1 LFFRMWFEERSWSNL
16 RMSDLVEEWRDL
28 WAFKVDFIVA
38 AISYVFA
45 TTNFLNLPKLI
56 LENGGMAFVCAYGVV
71 LAVLVLPT
79 ILLELAVG
87 QLTGR
92 APVQAF
98 YHLSPVFKGI
108 GISQVLFTLLVLAT
122 MTRFLGWLFLFVFH
136 LFWTIQADRPGL
148 PWLNCKYFPELL
160 SPPCRDAG
168 SMANFTLAA
177 HTKLSTVRE
186 ESSLIQFM
194 SALERPSASIS
205 DFGEFQYYLLAAQGL
220 VWILVFCGV
229 CFGVRWLG
237 KVIPFLFMAAFS
249 MLLALLIRASTMDG
263 LMNIFT
269 IYIDATDWSR
279 LADYNLWKIVSEQ
292 AILATG
298 IGFGAFITMGSYNR
312 RSNNLV
318 RLVSLRCF
326 ILFFNTN
333 LSTTGKWLIS
343 ISYTLYIKFVGFVV
357 SKTGL
362 TPFDVMD
369 KGEAQMW
376 HILAYFSY
384 LPNVKLWSGLLLFAS
399 ICILLNI
406 FPCAAPFL
414 PRRLQQVGQTSDVYR
429 LAKERYTKAISCSI
443 PVFEITSRVIRVLA
457 RPTSVCF
464 QYLLSLSVLAT
475 LEDALGDRWSRCFPR
490 FVLALFVCSLT
501 FAISLYFATQAGRHA
516 YELVTGFLKY
526 VTIFVILTF
535 ELFATAW
542 FYCAHRLGMDLHL
555 MLRNACCWCFGHFIL
570 FFTYLLPIIP
580 AGVALLNLHGYDFS
594 TFSPAIHSW
603 RYSEWVGAGVA
614 LGPLLPIPLFLVFAI
629 MGACCC
635 RGKQGLSRGQRLRA
649 IFASNLRRDHR
660 DKASSHPRYT
670 SSAPGYLLL
679 PQAPLAEPE
688 TYA

>member
-1 LFFRMWFEERSWSNL
+1 MWFEERSWSNL
-16 RMSDLVEEWRDL
+16 RMAELVEEWRDL
-28 WAFKVDFIVA
+28 WSFKVDFMVA

-56 LENGGMAFVCAYGVV
+56 LENGGLAFVAAYGSA
-71 LAVLVLPT
+71 LLVLVLPT
-79 ILLELAVG
+79 IILELAVG

-122 MTRFLGWLFLFVFH
+122 MTRFVGWLILFLFH

-160 SPPCRDAG
+160 SAPCRDAG

-177 HTKLSTVRE
+177 HTKLSTVQA

-194 SALERPSASIS
+194 SSLERPSLSIA
-205 DFGEFQYYLLAAQGL
+205 DFGDFQYYLLAAQGL
-220 VWILVFCGV
+220 VWIIVFCGI

-237 KVIPFLFMAAFS
+237 KVIPFSFMAAFS
-249 MLLALLIRASTMDG
+249 MLLALLIRACTMDG
-263 LMNIFT
+263 LMSIFKV
-269 IYIDATDWSR
+269 YFNATDWNR
-279 LADYNLWKIVSEQ
+279 LADYHVWKIACEQ

-318 RLVSLRCF
+318 GDS
-326 ILFFNTN
+326 ILIV
-333 LSTTGKWLIS
+333 LGHALL
-343 ISYTLYIKFVGFVV
+343 TLMQVVTVIGLVGFVV

-362 TPFDVMD
+362 TPSDVMD

-376 HILAYFSY
+376 HVLAYFSY

-399 ICILLNI
+399 IFILLNI
-406 FPCAAPFL
+406 FH
-414 PRRLQQVGQTSDVYR
+414 
-429 LAKERYTKAISCSI
+429 
-443 PVFEITSRVIRVLA
+443 
-457 RPTSVCF
+457 
-464 QYLLSLSVLAT
+464 LLSLSVLAT

-490 FVLALFVCSLT
+490 FILAIFVCSLI
-501 FAISLYFATQAGRHA
+501 FSISLYFATQAGRHA
-516 YELVTGFLKY
+516 YELVTGFLQY
-526 VTIFVILTF
+526 LTIFVILAF

-542 FYCAHRLGMDLHL
+542 FYCAHRLGMDLHV
-555 MLRNACCWCFGHFIL
+555 MLRNACCWCLGHFIL
-570 FFTYLLPIIP
+570 YFTYLLPIIP
-580 AGVALLNLHGYDFS
+580 VGVAVLNLHGYDFS

-603 RYSEWVGAGVA
+603 PWSEWVGAAVA
-614 LGPLLPIPLFLVFAI
+614 LVPLLPIPLFFIFTIL
-629 MGACCC
+629 GACCC
-635 RGKQGLSRGQRLRA
+635 RGKQGYTRGQRFRSV
-649 IFASNLRRDHR
+649 FTSRLRRDHR
-660 DKASSHPRYT
+660 DKSAPPPRYT
-670 SSAPGYLLL
+670 GTAPGYLLL